1 MDKQT
6 SIHIEP
12 VKPASEL
19 HNRRLKELDYV
30 RKDLT
35 HKNESWEVDTIGHRL
50 KLIQDRYKNTTGQRL
65 QAKATPIREGVVV
78 IDKSTTMEQLQDF
91 AHMIDE
97 RFGIKTIQIHIHRD
111 EGYKNGKE
119 WKPNLH
125 AHLVFDWTDQA
136 TGKTL
141 KLNRQ
146 NMAEMQTMLAE
157 CLGMQRGKSSS
168 KKHLNA
174 LQYKTESEGVRLQ
187 QLKGQIKANKAIF
200 SLQNIF
206 DSILH
211 INEKNALKNENNAL
225 KNENLQLAGELDE
238 QKGKNSMLID
248 EIQSLRLKSKSVE
261 DVLQDRARGLK
272 IDGEKRAVK
281 LINNLLRKEGL
292 PEVDYRAWG
301 EGYDNAVYLKNQ
313 QQRGKGFNL

>member
-1 MDKQT
+1 MEKQT

-35 HKNESWEVDTIGHRL
+35 RKNESWEVDTIDHRL
-50 KLIQDRYKNTTGQRL
+50 VLIKEKYKNATGQRL
-65 QAKATPIREGVVV
+65 QAKATPVREGVAV
-78 IDKSTTMEQLQDF
+78 IDMSTTMEQLQEF
-91 AHMIDE
+91 ARRIDE

-125 AHLVFDWTDQA
+125 AHMVFDWTDQT

-146 NMAEMQTMLAE
+146 DMAEMQTMLAE
-157 CLGMQRGKSSS
+157 CLDMQRGKSSS

-174 LQYKTESEGVRLQ
+174 LQYKTESEKERLQ
-187 QLKGQIKANKAIF
+187 QLKRQIRANKAVF
-200 SLQNIF
+200 SLQNVF

-211 INEKNALKNENNAL
+211 INEKNALKNENFAL
-225 KNENLQLAGELDE
+225 KNENLRLNNELDT
-238 QKGKNSMLID
+238 QKGKNSQLT
-248 EIQSLRLKSKSVE
+248 ENIQN
-261 DVLQDRARGLK
+261 LQRQVNKLENAFQEQARGLK

-292 PEVDYRAWG
+292 TEIDYRAWG
-301 EGYDNAVYLKNQ
+301 EGYDNAVYLKQ
-313 QQRGKGFNL
+313 QQRGKGLNL

>member
-1 MDKQT
+1 MEKQT

-35 HKNESWEVDTIGHRL
+35 RKNESWEVDTIDHRL
-50 KLIQDRYKNTTGQRL
+50 VLIKEKYKNATGQRL
-65 QAKATPIREGVVV
+65 QAKATPVREGVAV
-78 IDKSTTMEQLQDF
+78 IDMSTTMEQLQEF
-91 AHMIDE
+91 ARRIDE

-125 AHLVFDWTDQA
+125 AHMVFDWTDQT

-146 NMAEMQTMLAE
+146 DMAEMQTMLAE
-157 CLGMQRGKSSS
+157 CLDMQRGKSSS

-174 LQYKTESEGVRLQ
+174 LQYKTESEKERLQ
-187 QLKGQIKANKAIF
+187 QLKRQIRANKAVF
-200 SLQNIF
+200 SLQNVF

-211 INEKNALKNENNAL
+211 INEKNALKNENFAL
-225 KNENLQLAGELDE
+225 KNENLRLNNELDT
-238 QKGKNSMLID
+238 QKGKNSQLT
-248 EIQSLRLKSKSVE
+248 ENIQN
-261 DVLQDRARGLK
+261 LQRQVNKLENAFQEQARGLK

-301 EGYDNAVYLKNQ
+301 EGYDNAVYLKQ
-313 QQRGKGFNL
+313 QQRGKGLNL